1 MAAETTQS
9 GQAPSAGGETSAG
22 AAPAKAGGL
31 SSYLPLIIALV
42 AMPLAAGTVV
52 FFKTKGSKPSTPSS
66 EGESAEDASSSHDA
80 KTADAHAAPPAHG
93 AAPAAGAHGNDKGKS
108 PVKSGKRNT
117 KLPVPLTREAVVY
130 VERAKA
136 GDADRI
142 ATLDMKGEPKD
153 LAQSDKIVVNVAG
166 TGGMR
171 YVLARLSFISEWPD
185 FLERLNENRERLIA
199 VVSETL
205 SSKTLEDLNKNNS
218 RAFLKAELLGLLNQ
232 QLGSSMIQDVV
243 IHEFVIQ

>member
-42 AMPLAAGTVV
+42 VMPLAAWTAIWY
-52 FFKTKGSKPSTPSS
+52 KSKGSKTSS
-66 EGESAEDASSSHDA
+66 HEGETTEEASSSHDA
-80 KTADAHAAPPAHG
+80 KAADAHG
-93 AAPAAGAHGNDKGKS
+93 APAADAHGGGKDKGKAL
-108 PVKSGKRNT
+108 PRGERNV
-117 KLPVPLTREAVVY
+117 KLPVPLTREAVTY
-130 VERAKA
+130 VSPAKV
-136 GDADRI
+136 GDVDRI
-142 ATLDMKGEPKD
+142 TTLDMKGEPKD

-166 TGGMR
+166 TGGTR
-171 YVLARLSFISEWPD
+171 YVLARLSFVSDHPK

-205 SSKTLEDLNKNNS
+205 SSKTLEDLNKNNW

>member
-1 MAAETTQS
+1 MAAETTQT
-9 GQAPSAGGETSAG
+9 GQAPSAGGETPAG

-31 SSYLPLIIALV
+31 SSYLPLIIAIVVMPV
-42 AMPLAAGTVV
+42 AAYVTVLY
-52 FFKTKGSKPSTPSS
+52 KTKGSSKPSTTSH
-66 EGESAEDASSSHDA
+66 EGEPAEDAPASHEA
-80 KTADAHAAPPAHG
+80 KAPDAHAAPPAHG
-93 AAPAAGAHGNDKGKS
+93 AAAADAHGNKGKT
-108 PVKSGKRNT
+108 PVKTGKRNT

-136 GDADRI
+136 GDVDKI
-142 ATLDMKGEPKD
+142 STLDMKGEPKD

-166 TGGMR
+166 TGGTR
-171 YVLARLSFISEWPD
+171 YVLARLSFVSEWPD

-232 QLGSSMIQDVV
+232 QLGSTMIQDVV